1 MPLYPNKNI
10 ASREALHGRQHLT
23 IQTDDYTE
31 SLADKP
37 IEIEVGVA
45 TEFYLDRP
53 SVPLYQPRMPAKE
66 NCKAT

>member
-10 ASREALHGRQHLT
+10 ASREALYGRQHLT
-23 IQTDDYTE
+23 IYTDDYIE